1 MEGKLEYPALFVF
14 RNKKMNGNRFSVLA
28 MDDEEVEIKKPIPMV
43 AEPIKEKREWK
54 MDDGKPAEV
63 RKWNLEESKFERVRH
78 TKKAFHRGYAFK
90 EDRPPT
96 RPMRGYS
103 FKDDSPPPQD
113 TKKPTTPEEFPKL
126 SEYEQESHTP
136 PYAPSDSPIVTLA
149 DRIKQAMEQKQLG
162 TSEEEPE
169 PTLEMF
175 SVIPM
180 KTNLSGSL
188 KFTKD

>member
-1 MEGKLEYPALFVF
+1 MFI
-14 RNKKMNGNRFSVLA
+14 NKKMNGNRFSLLA
-28 MDDEEVEIKKPIPMV
+28 MDDEDVEVKKPIPIV

-63 RKWNLEESKFERVRH
+63 RKWNLEESKFERVRQ
-78 TKKAFHRGYAFK
+78 TKKPFQRGYAFK

-103 FKDDSPPPQD
+103 FKDESPPPQD
-113 TKKPTTPEEFPKL
+113 TKKPTTPEEDFPKL
-126 SEYEQESHTP
+126 SDYEYESHTP
-136 PYAPSDSPIVTLA
+136 PYAPSDSPILTLA
-149 DRIKQAMEQKQLG
+149 SRIKQAMERQ
-162 TSEEEPE
+162 THTVEETEQ
-169 PTLEMF
+169 TLEMF